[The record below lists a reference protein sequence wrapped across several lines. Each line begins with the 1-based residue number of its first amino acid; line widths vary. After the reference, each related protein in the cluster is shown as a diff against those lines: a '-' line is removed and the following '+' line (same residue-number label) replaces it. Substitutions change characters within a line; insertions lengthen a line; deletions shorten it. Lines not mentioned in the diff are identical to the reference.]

1 MSLPI
6 EQIKQLAEETNKDLD
21 VILDRRIY
29 ELGLNTL
36 RMYMTNHEEEPVLVE
51 NLLIL
56 IESYSKKIDIKAFKL
71 QEINSQLK
79 NGSIDFDLDIF
90 EDNFYTNKETLKVM
104 GKKKTIKYTRE
115 FINDMIDFYNENL
128 LTEEDLTPEEED

>member
-36 RMYMTNHEEEPVLVE
+36 RMYMTNHEEEPVLVD

-71 QEINSQLK
+71 QEINNQLK

-104 GKKKTIKYTRE
+104 GKKKTIKYNR
-115 FINDMIDFYNENL
+115 
-128 LTEEDLTPEEED
+128 